1 MRLHLS
7 APGVHVGG
15 GLVLLRPLLEAAAGR
30 LGHVQLDPRA
40 DAALL
45 ALAPAAEL
53 VPPRAVARLA
63 AAARIAA
70 RADAGDVL
78 LLFNSLPPPR
88 RSAAH
93 TAVFV
98 QAPYL
103 VGLTGAVRYPPRL
116 RARIAFERA
125 WLRAFRANADRWLVQ
140 TSTMAAALARTLP
153 GARIELLPFRAPEP
167 VGRADRGGRF
177 FYPASGEAHK
187 NHARLVEAWALL
199 AAEGVRPPL
208 ALTLEP
214 GVTAELIGRVGSEA
228 LAIDAL
234 GTIGRDRL
242 RVELARS
249 AALIF
254 PSLAETFGLPLL
266 EAAEAGLPIL
276 ASERDFVRDVCVPA
290 ETFDPTSP
298 RSIADAV
305 RRFLGAPR
313 APVQPLSPTAFVDA
327 LLRSAA
333 GS

>member
-1 MRLHLS
+1 MKLHLS

-15 GLVLLRPLLEAAAGR
+15 GLVLLRPLLEAAADQ

-40 DAALL
+40 DAELL
-45 ALAPAAEL
+45 ALAPGAEL
-53 VPPRAVARLA
+53 VAPTAVARLA
-63 AAARIAA
+63 AAARIAR
-70 RADAGDVL
+70 RAEAGDRL
-78 LLFNSLPPPR
+78 LLFNSLPPPH

-93 TAVFV
+93 TVVFV

-103 VGLTGAVRYPPRL
+103 AGLTEAVHYPPRL

-140 TSTMAAALARTLP
+140 TPTMAAALAATLP
-153 GARIELLPFRAPEP
+153 GARIEPMPFRAPEP
-167 VGRADRGGRF
+167 VERADRGARF
-177 FYPASGEAHK
+177 IYPASGEAHK

-199 AAEGVRPPL
+199 AAEGFRPPL
-208 ALTLEP
+208 ALTLDP
-214 GVTAELIGRVGSEA
+214 AATAELIARAGRGP
-228 LAIDAL
+228 LTIDAL

-242 RVELARS
+242 RAELARS

-276 ASERDFVRDVCVPA
+276 ACERDFVRDVCVPA
-290 ETFDPTSP
+290 ETFDPVSP

-305 RRFLGAPR
+305 RRFLSSPR
-313 APVQPLSPTAFVDA
+313 APVQPLSPKAFVDV
-327 LLRSAA
+327 LLRKPA
-333 GS
+333 GG